1 MVDNL
6 CIYTVERSAVLV
18 EIGRI
23 SDVIDVQ
30 EDPCHPDGTMTNVT
44 HEILRSVLVLDQ
56 LLGDEIPFL

>member
-6 CIYTVERSAVLV
+6 RIYTVERSAVLV

-30 EDPCHPDGTMTNVT
+30 EDPCHPDGAMANVT
-44 HEILRSVLVLDQ
+44 HEILRSVLVLDH
-56 LLGDEIPFL
+56 LLRDEIPFL